1 VSKAEIEARLRAAGA
16 MYAADLDDL
25 HELWVTA
32 WGFEI
37 TVRCA
42 GPFGTL
48 DEEDLVE
55 IELEIRVSRP

>member
-1 VSKAEIEARLRAAGA
+1 MSKTEIEARLRAAGGI
-16 MYAADLDDL
+16 YATDLDDL
-25 HELWVTA
+25 HELWVTT

-48 DEEDLVE
+48 DEDDLVE
-55 IELEIRVSRP
+55 IVEAIADSRP